1 MSKEDLVISQ
11 VNELPSSEF
20 LSFAPP
26 TSEDYGD
33 YTTVHCI
40 VLRSPPN

>member
-1 MSKEDLVISQ
+1 MPEEDSVVSQ

-20 LSFAPP
+20 LSFDPP
-26 TSEDYGD
+26 INEDYGD
-33 YTTVHCI
+33 YATVQFI